1 MVNASSLWLGKKQ
14 QNRLSQRSLLF
25 FILTGTETGPRFRK
39 GNREHAGNVHSV
51 KMIPKCFKYSHCNG
65 LWRAYHT
72 PYKPS
77 RMINIFPLSDML
89 QLLQSL
95 LCDLLT
101 RNFVRGDGNCW
112 IHWKC
117 GWSKGEG
124 TGTCPGTES
133 GYVQDASLDLGDP
146 GGPGTEMCPVRKK
159 DLGKKIWGTLQ
170 CTYNGFL
177 QQLEVTF
184 CFELQAALF
193 GWYCVPSH
201 ACCLT

>member
-89 QLLQSL
+89 QLLQPL

-101 RNFVRGDGNCW
+101 RNFVKGDGNCSLEMW
-112 IHWKC
+112 MEQRGRYWHLPRHRVRI
-117 GWSKGEG
+117 
-124 TGTCPGTES
+124 CPGCFPGS
-133 GYVQDASLDLGDP
+133 GRSWWTRHRDVPSEKERSGKEDLGYTAVHIQWLFAIP
-146 GGPGTEMCPVRKK
+146 G
-159 DLGKKIWGTLQ
+159 
-170 CTYNGFL
+170 
-177 QQLEVTF
+177 
-184 CFELQAALF
+184 
-193 GWYCVPSH
+193 SH
-201 ACCLT
+201 ILL